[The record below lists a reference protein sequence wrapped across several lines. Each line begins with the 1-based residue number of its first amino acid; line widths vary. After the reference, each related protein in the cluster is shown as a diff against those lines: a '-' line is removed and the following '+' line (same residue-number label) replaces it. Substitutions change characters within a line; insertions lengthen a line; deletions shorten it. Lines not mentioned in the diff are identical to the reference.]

1 MLCLEYEDFYRN
13 LRRAIYDLMK
23 EEKPLNKLEKKERWI
38 FERKKAWYILLFWC
52 KIIKTDMN
60 KDGIAFNNR
69 FYSSNR
75 KKIKYTKRMLNGSLV
90 IISNNNYE
98 DYLLAIV
105 LYILYIEKKL
115 LEKNENKKRQ
125 EKLDMLKKQKEPI
138 YRIKFELINITQKSF
153 QFLMKNRTN
162 LLL

>member
-1 MLCLEYEDFYRN
+1 
-13 LRRAIYDLMK
+13 
-23 EEKPLNKLEKKERWI
+23 
-38 FERKKAWYILLFWC
+38 
-52 KIIKTDMN
+52 MN